1 MINDYKEMINDCKE
15 TQNHYKEKNQ
25 NQNEHKEKSG
35 DLLNVWPQGPIVS
48 YCVCLCFAS
57 R

>member
-35 DLLNVWPQGPIVS
+35 DLLNVWPQGPTVS